1 MSDEAKGRA
10 GFNARHLRHG
20 ATGTESD
27 RRSIL
32 KEAMRDLNDWDA
44 DFYAN
49 KNPNIVRE
57 ETHLNKSLVNDGQG
71 GFRHAKDVD
80 EVVEYGNARIGT
92 CDNDKGEDRVTDT
105 GRKWRS
111 DSFETSL
118 FVVSLPRTLCT
129 EIKDFYP
136 VIDER
141 GEPVVA
147 DGEPVMRSRWVA
159 RDIDEAREYFM
170 RAAGFLGSN
179 VLTGGTDAIHGI
191 APNFDEAYPHV
202 QIMAD
207 TLGPGDDGALRC
219 DASRMWGSHRDVRD
233 ASGRQ
238 ESGKA
243 KLSRYQRELREHM
256 AQWYDV
262 ELETAH
268 RSKSSHSRE
277 EWARIKDREQIAKAL
292 RQSATRKRELID
304 AEGKR
309 VQDREE
315 EIDERAGKVR
325 VRQAKLAK
333 REAEVTARERAAT
346 LEAQR
351 VAEERARVAEREAD
365 VEARI
370 KAYRREIAVQDRHI
384 REIAADVR
392 LPTAANPE
400 VGLAT
405 QAVLVVREIAR
416 RADQAR
422 KVERRAKRHE
432 EEARQSAESAKQL
445 ENDAQVRVNE
455 LAETPPFW
463 QQFADNHQS
472 NGVTMTEKFH
482 KFVEHEKK
490 KREPLKSVSSLK
502 SPSARQKS
510 LQWPKPPQ

>member
-1 MSDEAKGRA
+1 MSDGEAKGRA

-262 ELETAH
+262 EQETAH

-333 REAEVTARERAAT
+333 REAEVTARERQPPWRLRGSLRSVRVSLSARLTSRRVSRLTGARSLCRIVISGRSRRT
-346 LEAQR
+346 FVFRPLLTPRSAWQR
-351 VAEERARVAEREAD
+351 RQFWWCERLRG
-365 VEARI
+365 ARI
-370 KAYRREIAVQDRHI
+370 RPGRSRAGRSGMRRRLGS
-384 REIAADVR
+384 RRRVR
-392 LPTAANPE
+392 SSW
-400 VGLAT
+400 
-405 QAVLVVREIAR
+405 R
-416 RADQAR
+416 
-422 KVERRAKRHE
+422 
-432 EEARQSAESAKQL
+432 
-445 ENDAQVRVNE
+445 
-455 LAETPPFW
+455 
-463 QQFADNHQS
+463 
-472 NGVTMTEKFH
+472 TML
-482 KFVEHEKK
+482 
-490 KREPLKSVSSLK
+490 RC
-502 SPSARQKS
+502 A
-510 LQWPKPPQ
+510 